1 MSPVALIAVAVILP
15 ALVVAGVVWWGKRMR
30 QRGGSDS
37 PSPRSPGGFFATA
50 RGIALASDLSALGSS
65 TLISVF
71 AGIGVLAFVAAGYPI
86 DAIALGGAALAAGL
100 AGVELKRVTGRARP
114 KDPSSAFFG
123 SSFPSSHTL
132 MATTFYALAA
142 ALLVPFIPAMPI
154 RIVIIAAT
162 VGILAAVGLSRVLL
176 RVHFPSDVYAG
187 AVCGLT
193 FTVSAL
199 LFRYAVSDL

>member
-1 MSPVALIAVAVILP
+1 MAVALP
-15 ALVVAGVVWWGKRMR
+15 ALVVTGVIWWGKRMR
-30 QRGGSDS
+30 HRGGSDP

-65 TLISVF
+65 TLVGFF
-71 AGIGVLAFVAAGYPI
+71 ASIGVLVFLVAGQAI
-86 DAIALGGAALAAGL
+86 DAVTLGGAALAAGL
-100 AGVELKRVTGRARP
+100 AGVKLKQVTGRARP
-114 KDPSSAFFG
+114 RDSASASFG

-142 ALLVPFIPAMPI
+142 ALVVPLVPTMPL
-154 RIVIIAAT
+154 RIVIFVAAAAT
-162 VGILAAVGLSRVLL
+162 LVAVGVSRVLL

-199 LFRYAVSDL
+199 LFRCAVSEP

>member
-1 MSPVALIAVAVILP
+1 MTPLALISMAIVLP
-15 ALVVAGVVWWGKRMR
+15 ALVIAGVVWWGKRMR
-30 QRGGSDS
+30 HRGGSDP

-65 TLISVF
+65 TLVSVF
-71 AGIGVLAFVAAGYPI
+71 AGTGVLAFLAAGHPV
-86 DAIALGGAALAAGL
+86 DAVTLGGGALVAGL

-142 ALLVPFIPAMPI
+142 ALLVPFVPATPM
-154 RIVIIAAT
+154 RIVIIVAAVT
-162 VGILAAVGLSRVLL
+162 IVVTVGLSRVLL

-187 AVCGLT
+187 VVCGLT
-193 FTVSAL
+193 FSVSAL
-199 LFRYAVSDL
+199 LFRYAASDL

>member
-1 MSPVALIAVAVILP
+1 MSRVALIAMAVVLP
-15 ALVVAGVVWWGKRMR
+15 ALAIAGVVWWAKRMR
-30 QRGGSDS
+30 HRGGSDP

-65 TLISVF
+65 TLVGLF
-71 AGIGVLAFVAAGYPI
+71 AGIGVLAFLAAGHPI
-86 DAIALGGAALAAGL
+86 EAVTLGGAALVAGL

-142 ALLVPFIPAMPI
+142 ALLVPFVPAMPM

-162 VGILAAVGLSRVLL
+162 VGILVAVGVSRVLL

-199 LFRYAVSDL
+199 LFRCAAFDL

>member
-1 MSPVALIAVAVILP
+1 
-15 ALVVAGVVWWGKRMR
+15 MR
-30 QRGGSDS
+30 HRGGSDP

-65 TLISVF
+65 TLVSVF
-71 AGIGVLAFVAAGYPI
+71 AGTGVLAFLAAGHPV
-86 DAIALGGAALAAGL
+86 DAVTLGGGALVAGL

-142 ALLVPFIPAMPI
+142 ALVVPLVPAMPM
-154 RIVIIAAT
+154 RIVIIVAAFAT
-162 VGILAAVGLSRVLL
+162 LVAVGVSRVLL

-193 FTVSAL
+193 FTTSAL
-199 LFRYAVSDL
+199 LFRCAVSDV

>member
-1 MSPVALIAVAVILP
+1 MAVALP
-15 ALVVAGVVWWGKRMR
+15 ALVVTGVIWWGKRMR
-30 QRGGSDS
+30 HRGGSDP

-65 TLISVF
+65 TLVGFF
-71 AGIGVLAFVAAGYPI
+71 ASIGVLVFLVAGQAI
-86 DAIALGGAALAAGL
+86 DAVTLGGAALAAGL
-100 AGVELKRVTGRARP
+100 AGVKLKQVTGRARP
-114 KDPSSAFFG
+114 RDSASASFG

-142 ALLVPFIPAMPI
+142 ALVVPLVPTMPM
-154 RIVIIAAT
+154 RIVILVAAAAT
-162 VGILAAVGLSRVLL
+162 LVAVGVSRVLL

-199 LFRYAVSDL
+199 LFRCAVSEP